1 MKLFTKGCI
10 VKSCNVAVSTPHVVK
25 WKAEFLQADTTL
37 TELTVDEEVQYSA
50 EDDFLGASLLEAEA
64 KEKASLILAQA
75 EADAQEILAQAE
87 ADAQEIRVQAQ
98 TDLDRLRSEVIEAAK
113 TEVYPAAQADGYQ
126 AGIQAGELEGSLL
139 SQKANRLLQMAQHAV
154 QEEYAKVDGDLLRL
168 AIKIAERLVRSS
180 LAIEPQ
186 RLMRII
192 QALVLLPQERQ
203 GWRLHVAPEDALW
216 LEGNQLPC
224 PWVTDESLNPGDC
237 YLDCQEGIFD
247 ARLEA
252 QLEKLEHT
260 LREELEHGS
269 LEPIDSDGGR
279 D

>member
-1 MKLFTKGCI
+1 LFTKGCI
-10 VKSCNVAVSTPHVVK
+10 VKSCDVAVSTPLVVK
-25 WKAEFLQADTTL
+25 WKAEFLQVDSTL
-37 TELTVDEEVQYSA
+37 SEITVEEEVQYPT
-50 EDDFLGASLLEAEA
+50 EDNILGASLTEEEA
-64 KEKASLILAQA
+64 KEKAALIIAQA

-87 ADAQEIRVQAQ
+87 VGAQEIRAQAQ
-98 TDLDRLRSEVIEAAK
+98 TDLERLRSEVIEAAK
-113 TEVYPAAQADGYQ
+113 SEVYPAAQAEGYQ
-126 AGIQAGELEGSLL
+126 AGIQAGEVEGSLL
-139 SQKANRLLQMAQHAV
+139 SQNANRLLQLAQRAF
-154 QEEYAKVDGDLLRL
+154 QEEYAKVNGDILRL